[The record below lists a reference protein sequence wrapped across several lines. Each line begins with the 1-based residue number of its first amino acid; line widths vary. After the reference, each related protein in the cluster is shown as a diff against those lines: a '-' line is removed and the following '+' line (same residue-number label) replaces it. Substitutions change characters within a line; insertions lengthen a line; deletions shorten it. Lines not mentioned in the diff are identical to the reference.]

1 MIFDLLRNSRM
12 GLPSHWNGMSRLL
25 VYSIMFPSIRAIF
38 NFSFPTGRNAC
49 TVKEIS
55 KLSAARI
62 SATIV
67 AGQNEAT
74 FTDPRRFPRNLP
86 RSLARVS
93 RDCLALELG
102 GSCGSAAHLRGLAI
116 LRHTTSHLAGPGVT
130 AKPATGFGLS
140 RGLAH
145 LSRECAARNRCRYRN
160 GSFHSDCLD
169 RSRLLGTR
177 SWN

>member
-25 VYSIMFPSIRAIF
+25 VYSIMLPSIRAIF
-38 NFSFPTGRNAC
+38 NFSFPTGRDAC

-67 AGQNEAT
+67 AGKNEAT
-74 FTDPRRFPRNLP
+74 FTDLRRFSRNLP

-93 RDCLALELG
+93 RDCLALELCRSW
-102 GSCGSAAHLRGLAI
+102 GSVAHLHGFPI
-116 LRHTTSHLAGPGVT
+116 LGYTTSHLGGPGVT
-130 AKPATGFGLS
+130 ANPATGFDLS
-140 RGLAH
+140 RRFAH
-145 LSRECAARNRCRYRN
+145 LSRECAAGNRRCNSN
-160 GSFHSDCLD
+160 GSLHSNCLD
-169 RSRLLGTR
+169 RSRFLGTR
-177 SWN
+177 SGN

>member
-1 MIFDLLRNSRM
+1 ASEEGAAQAAPNHPKDY
-12 GLPSHWNGMSRLL
+12 GRLQGSL
-25 VYSIMFPSIRAIF
+25 AFQHFGCGIDGIIERVQ
-38 NFSFPTGRNAC
+38 C
-49 TVKEIS
+49 
-55 KLSAARI
+55 
-62 SATIV
+62 
-67 AGQNEAT
+67 
-74 FTDPRRFPRNLP
+74 FPRSLRPRFSNSGCTASRRAAEVRAPACPLCSLPCTRTVGNLR

-93 RDCLALELG
+93 RDCLALELCRSW
-102 GSCGSAAHLRGLAI
+102 GSVAHLRGFPI
-116 LRHTTSHLAGPGVT
+116 LGYTTSHLGGPSVT
-130 AKPATGFGLS
+130 SNPATGFDLS

>member
-1 MIFDLLRNSRM
+1 M

-38 NFSFPTGRNAC
+38 NFSFPTGRDAC

-67 AGQNEAT
+67 AGKNEAT

-93 RDCLALELG
+93 RDCLALELCRSW
-102 GSCGSAAHLRGLAI
+102 GSVAHLGGFPIIGYTTNHLGGPAVPSNPAI
-116 LRHTTSHLAGPGVT
+116 GFDLSHV
-130 AKPATGFGLS
+130 F
-140 RGLAH
+140 AH
-145 LSRECAARNRCRYRN
+145 LSRDGTASNRNRKRN
-160 GSFHSDCLD
+160 TCLHNVY
-169 RSRLLGTR
+169 LV
-177 SWN
+177 

>member
-38 NFSFPTGRNAC
+38 NFSFPTGRDAC

-67 AGQNEAT
+67 AGKNEAT
-74 FTDPRRFPRNLP
+74 FTDPRRFSRNLP

-93 RDCLALELG
+93 RDCLALELCRSW
-102 GSCGSAAHLRGLAI
+102 GSVAHLRGFPI
-116 LRHTTSHLAGPGVT
+116 LGYTTIHFGGPGHPSI
-130 AKPATGFGLS
+130 PAFPT
-140 RGLAH
+140 H
-145 LSRECAARNRCRYRN
+145 LSRLHQFCCVE
-160 GSFHSDCLD
+160 
-169 RSRLLGTR
+169 
-177 SWN
+177 